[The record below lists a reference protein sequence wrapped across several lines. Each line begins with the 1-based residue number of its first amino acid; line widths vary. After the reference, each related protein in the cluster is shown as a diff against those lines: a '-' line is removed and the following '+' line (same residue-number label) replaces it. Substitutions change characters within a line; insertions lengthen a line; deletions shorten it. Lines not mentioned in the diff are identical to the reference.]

1 MSRTT
6 TLQTTQNTALQ
17 GELSPD
23 SILQLA
29 FGFWASKALLTAVS
43 LDLFSTLSQ
52 APLDADSVTSRLGLH
67 PRGTRDWLDAL
78 VALRLLERQDGLYRN
93 SPDSELFLDRAKPTY
108 IGGMI
113 EMMDRR
119 LYGYWGRLTEA
130 LKTGHPQNEVLN
142 SRDPDLDLFAA
153 LYADPD
159 RLRHFLGAMTGISRM
174 TARAIA
180 AAFDWSEVGSFVD
193 VGCAQGG
200 CTVEI
205 ARTHPHL
212 TGIGFDLQEVE
223 PVFTDYIR
231 ACGLTD
237 RIRFEGG
244 SFFAQPIPAAEVI
257 VMGHILHDW
266 DLAQKRVLLAKAYA
280 ALPTGGRL
288 IVYDAMID
296 DQRREH
302 AFGLLMSL
310 NMLIETNGGFDYTG
324 ADCLGWMR
332 EAGFRDGRVTPL
344 TATHSMAVAI
354 K

>member
-1 MSRTT
+1 MSGTIAP
-6 TLQTTQNTALQ
+6 QTTENAGPQD
-17 GELSPD
+17 GLSPD
-23 SILQLA
+23 AILQLA
-29 FGFWASKALLTAVS
+29 FGFWASKALLSAVS
-43 LDLFSTLSQ
+43 LDLFSTLSPS
-52 APLDADSVTSRLGLH
+52 ALDADSVASQLGLH

-78 VALRLLERQDGLYRN
+78 VALHLLERQDGLYRN
-93 SPDSELFLDRAKPTY
+93 GRDAERFLDRAKPTY
-108 IGGMI
+108 IGGII

-130 LKTGHPQNEVLN
+130 LKTGRPQNEMID
-142 SRDPDLDLFAA
+142 SGESDLFDA

-174 TARAIA
+174 TARAIG
-180 AAFDWSEVGSFVD
+180 AAFDWSQVGSFVD

-200 CTVEI
+200 CTVEV
-205 ARTHPHL
+205 ARMHRHL
-212 TGIGFDLQEVE
+212 AGIGFDLPEVG
-223 PVFTDYIR
+223 PIFTDYIR
-231 ACGLTD
+231 ASGLAD

-244 SFFAQPIPAAEVI
+244 SFFDRPIPTAEVI
-257 VMGHILHDW
+257 LMGHILHDW
-266 DLAQKRVLLAKAYA
+266 DLAQKRLLLAKAYA
-280 ALPTGGRL
+280 ALPSGGRL

-310 NMLIETNGGFDYTG
+310 NMLIETSGGFDYTG

-332 EAGFRDGRVTPL
+332 EAGFRDGQVTPL
-344 TATHSMAVAI
+344 TATHSMAVAV